1 MRQSN
6 GLIWQGAIIIA
17 TAALLSGCAGASS
30 DGACTAFP
38 APVAYS
44 TADQQRALA
53 EMNALPDGAVLPR
66 MIEELGAY
74 RARWR
79 AVCR

>member
-1 MRQSN
+1 M
-6 GLIWQGAIIIA
+6 
-17 TAALLSGCAGASS
+17 AALLSGCAGASS

-44 TADQQRALA
+44 AADQRRALA
-53 EMNALPDGAVLPR
+53 DMNALPDGAVLPR
-66 MIEELGAY
+66 MIEELGVW

>member
-1 MRQSN
+1 M
-6 GLIWQGAIIIA
+6 
-17 TAALLSGCAGASS
+17 
-30 DGACTAFP
+30 
-38 APVAYS
+38 
-44 TADQQRALA
+44 RALA
-53 EMNALPDGAVLPR
+53 LFLLLGGCTWMSAEGGCRAFPQPRTYTTAQQERALMELENMPVDAVVAI

>member
-1 MRQSN
+1 M
-6 GLIWQGAIIIA
+6 AV
-17 TAALLSGCAGASS
+17 LLSGCVGASS

-38 APVAYS
+38 PPATYS
-44 TADQQRALA
+44 AADQHRALA

>member
-1 MRQSN
+1 M
-6 GLIWQGAIIIA
+6 
-17 TAALLSGCAGASS
+17 
-30 DGACTAFP
+30 
-38 APVAYS
+38 PVPYS
-44 TADQQRALA
+44 AADQRRALA
-53 EMNALPDGAVLPR
+53 EMNLLPEGALLPR